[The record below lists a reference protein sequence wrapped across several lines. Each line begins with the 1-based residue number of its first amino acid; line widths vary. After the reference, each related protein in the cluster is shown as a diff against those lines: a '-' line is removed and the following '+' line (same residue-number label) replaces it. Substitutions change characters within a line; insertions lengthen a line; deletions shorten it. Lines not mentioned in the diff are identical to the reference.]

1 MIRGNSEAWPP
12 IVEQR
17 PDRHHLRLNLALWD
31 FGIDDSCPVQ
41 FCSHCSSSSN
51 LVGKIGS
58 GSGWLSQGNSFLY
71 SHDVP
76 TGCRQG
82 TSLHELW
89 VSHYQGWNRGL
100 FIFKMCFNWESMIAK
115 IVICWLD
122 KIMLQRFQKTKNFDH
137 PWLLAIF
144 IGILILIHMNF

>member
-100 FIFKMCFNWESMIAK
+100 FIFKMCFNWESMIDK

-122 KIMLQRFQKTKNFDH
+122 KIYLRGFKRPKILTTQGCLVFLLRFQFQT
-137 PWLLAIF
+137 
-144 IGILILIHMNF
+144 HMNF